1 MKILLVMPSID
12 NGYWK
17 KLGKDVGP
25 RSEPLSLLY
34 IATFLNRNGHK
45 AEVLDCE
52 TEGVSDDELRER
64 IKNGGYD
71 AFGVAM
77 LTLAYGRAVMAC
89 KIAKEAAGPNIKVI
103 VGGSHASV
111 RPKETALE
119 NKDCIDV
126 VTVGEAE
133 LTFLKLLDA
142 FQGKCALKDIRGIA
156 YVEDGVAVQTPDAEK
171 VQDLDFF
178 PIPDRDLINMKLYRP
193 SVSYYKRLPAY
204 TMITTRGCP
213 YRCTFCATAKTSY
226 RMHSIPRV
234 VEEMKLLVEKYGA
247 KEILLRDDTFTLN
260 KKRTSELCDALIAEG
275 LHKKVKWDC
284 ITRAGLV
291 DLDLLKKMKEAGCC
305 GIHFCVEGGT
315 QKLIDTIHKDATLD
329 QIRNAFKWARQA
341 GLETRGYFMIGLP
354 GATKEDDRATI
365 NFAKELD
372 PDWAQFTVTV
382 PYPGTQL
389 YKEAKEYG
397 NLTSSSADWDNYQTW
412 SGFSNDELTW
422 TTHGR
427 TSEELKAMQ
436 RHALKSFYF
445 RPKVILRKVTNIDNF
460 PILRKYVLGALA
472 LASGGSGR
480 PPE

>member
-1 MKILLVMPSID
+1 MPSLD

-17 KLGKDVGP
+17 KLGKKVGP
-25 RSEPLSLLY
+25 KSEPLSLLY
-34 IATFLNRNGHK
+34 IATYLNNNGHK
-45 AEVLDCE
+45 AEIADCE
-52 TEGVSDDELRER
+52 AEGISNEELEEH
-64 IKNGGYD
+64 IKKGNYD
-71 AFGVAM
+71 VVGVAM
-77 LTLAYGRAVMAC
+77 LTSMFSQSLDVC
-89 KIAKEAAGPNIKVI
+89 KTTRKVNPNIKTI

-111 RPKETALE
+111 RPVETAQE
-119 NKDCIDV
+119 ECIDV
-126 VTVGEAE
+126 VAIGEAE
-133 LTFLKLLDA
+133 ITFKKILDA
-142 FQGKCALKDIRGIA
+142 FEKKKSLKNIPGI
-156 YVEDGVAVQTPDAEK
+156 VFKEK
-171 VQDLDFF
+171 NKVIKNEPSPKIQDLDTF

-213 YRCTFCATAKTSY
+213 YRCTFCATANTGY
-226 RMHSIPRV
+226 RMHSISRV
-234 VEEMKLLVEKYGA
+234 IEEMKLLVEKYGA
-247 KEILLRDDTFTLN
+247 KEILIRDDTFTLS
-260 KKRTSELCDALIAEG
+260 KKRTLELCDALIKEG
-275 LHKKVKWDC
+275 LNKKVIWDC

-305 GIHFCVEGGT
+305 GIHFGVEGGT

-389 YKEAKEYG
+389 YKDAKEFG
-397 NLTSSSADWDNYQTW
+397 TLTSSQADWDNYQTW
-412 SGFSNDELTW
+412 GGFSDDQLPWVTN
-422 TTHGR
+422 GR
-427 TSEELKAMQ
+427 NSQELKKMQ
-436 RHALKSFYF
+436 RIALRSFYF
-445 RPKVILRKVTNIDNF
+445 RPRIIARKITNIDNL

-472 LASGGSGR
+472 LMAGGSGR
-480 PPE
+480 APE

>member
-1 MKILLVMPSID
+1 MKALLVMPSLD

-17 KLGKDVGP
+17 KLGKKVGP
-25 RSEPLSLLY
+25 KSEPLSLLY
-34 IATFLNRNGHK
+34 IATFLNYKDHK
-45 AEVLDCE
+45 AEILDCE
-52 TEGVSDDELRER
+52 AEGISYEELEQY
-64 IKNGGYD
+64 IKNNNFD
-71 AFGVAM
+71 VVGVAM
-77 LTLAYGRAVMAC
+77 LTSMFSQSLEVC
-89 KIAKEAAGPNIKVI
+89 KVAKKVNKNIKTV

-111 RPKETALE
+111 MPMETAQE
-119 NKDCIDV
+119 ESIDV
-126 VTVGEAE
+126 VTIGEAE
-133 LTFLKLLDA
+133 ITFKELLDA
-142 FQGKCALKDIRGIA
+142 FEKNLPLTNIKGIV
-156 YVEDGVAVQTPDAEK
+156 YKENGIIKKNEPKQK

-178 PIPDRDLINMKLYRP
+178 PIPDRKLIKMYLYRP

-213 YRCTFCATAKTSY
+213 YRCTFCATANTGY
-226 RMHSIPRV
+226 RMHSTPRV
-234 VEEMKLLVEKYGA
+234 IEEMKILVEEFGA
-247 KEILLRDDTFTLN
+247 KEILIRDDTFTLSR
-260 KKRTSELCDALIAEG
+260 KRTIELCDAIIKEG
-275 LHKKVKWDC
+275 LHKEVIWDC

-291 DLDLLKKMKEAGCC
+291 DLDLLKKMREAGCC
-305 GIHFCVEGGT
+305 GIHFGVEGGT
-315 QKLIDTIHKDATLD
+315 QELIDTIHKDATLD
-329 QIRNAFKWARQA
+329 QIRNAFKWARQV

-354 GATKEDDRATI
+354 GAKKEDDLATI

-412 SGFSNDELTW
+412 SGFSNDELPW